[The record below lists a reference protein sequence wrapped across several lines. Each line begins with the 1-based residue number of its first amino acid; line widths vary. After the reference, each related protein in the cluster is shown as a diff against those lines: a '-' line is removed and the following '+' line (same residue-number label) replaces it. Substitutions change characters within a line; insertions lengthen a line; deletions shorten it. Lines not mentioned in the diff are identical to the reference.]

1 MSNNYVIYHLH
12 SDLSNGVT
20 NIDSVTKFQEYI
32 NAAQECG
39 MKAMAFSEHGSVFEW
54 WHKKKAI
61 EDAGMKYIH
70 AVEAYL
76 TETLDEKIRDNYHCV
91 LIAKNYEGFKELNK
105 LVSRSFNR
113 KDNHFYYVPRISFQ
127 ELFETSD
134 NILFTTACI
143 GGVLHKAEQTTKD
156 KFLAFMSANKH
167 RCFFE
172 IGHHMDEKQVE
183 YNRYLK
189 RLSEEYG
196 IPLIAGTDTHVLNEE
211 HEKGRTILQISKNI
225 RFEGEDKWDLKFH
238 DYQTLVDS
246 YKAQGSLSS
255 EDYLCAIEN
264 TNRMAD
270 MVEPFTLDRNTKYPH
285 IYDNPKETFRQKI
298 MDAKDAHPY
307 IKQRYSEE
315 EINRVIEEE
324 FNVYEKTQSID
335 FMLLQTYLREWET
348 ANGIQCGYGR
358 GSVSG
363 SMIAYILGITRMDS
377 LKFNLNFFR
386 FMNPSRVTNAD
397 IDTDYGGKDR
407 DKVKA
412 FLLKDHLGLEQI
424 RSSEIITFNT
434 IALKGA
440 IRDVVRALYKNPDET
455 GSPLYDGENTNYM
468 QIANYICD
476 NVESN
481 EEKVR
486 KEYPKVFSY
495 VDIIN
500 GTIVSIGTHPSG
512 CLVSDLDIEE
522 MVGMC
527 SISTS
532 DYPVSMINMKE
543 LDDLMYVKLDI
554 LGLDNIGV
562 INETCKILG
571 IDRLDPDNVDLDD
584 EAVWRSIRDDTTLIF
599 QWESNS
605 AQAYLKKFMSEKT
618 IAKAKEVNKDFSY
631 IKWLSFGNG
640 LIRPGCA
647 SFRDDIA
654 NGNVNVTGFKELD
667 DLMYVKLDILGLD
680 NIGVINET
688 CKILGIDRLDPD
700 NVDLDDE
707 AVWRSIRDDT
717 TLIFQWESNSAQA
730 YLKKFMSEKT
740 ITKAKE
746 VNKDFSY
753 IKWLSFGN
761 GLIRP
766 GCASFRD
773 DIANGNVNITGFKEL
788 DETLAMTF
796 GRITMQEDIMRF
808 CKKFCGYSDAES
820 DTVRRG
826 IAKKKGTASFISEI
840 HDRFLEYS
848 NRVYGVPTEK
858 LDEIFPPI
866 KQGILDASDY
876 AFSWNH
882 SDAYSL
888 VGYICG
894 YLRYYHPIE
903 FITAA
908 LNIFKD
914 NADKT
919 AAIVKYAKKAG
930 IKITSPKFG
939 YSKSDYFFVK
949 EKNVIAKGLSSVKFM
964 SESIANELF
973 DLSQRNKY
981 TYFIDLLNDINLYT
995 TVNSRQIDILI
1006 KIDYF
1011 SDFGNQRELLRIYD
1025 IFEMFK
1031 KGTAKQI
1038 KKEVIAN
1045 SPLDT
1050 IVKKYSSDKTKS
1062 GVESKSYTLLD
1073 IQTIMRESEQMIKDT
1088 HMPDLSDILKVKN
1101 FSDIMGYTGYVSGNE
1116 QDRRKL
1122 FIKEVYPLK
1131 RKKDG
1136 VQFGYSVVTQSIGSG
1151 VESRFTVFNKLYND
1165 DPIKKD
1171 DIILCS
1177 SFEREGAYFKL
1188 TGYSHIYE

>member
-1 MSNNYVIYHLH
+1 MSSNYVVYHLH

-32 NAAQECG
+32 NAAKECG

-91 LIAKNYEGFKELNK
+91 LIAKNFAGFKELNK
-105 LVSRSFNR
+105 LVTQSFNR
-113 KDNHFYYVPRISFQ
+113 KDNHFYYVPRISFK
-127 ELFETSD
+127 ELFDTSD
-134 NILFTTACI
+134 NIILTTACI
-143 GGVLHKAEQTTKD
+143 GGVLHKASEETKL
-156 KFLAFMSANKH
+156 KFLNFMSTNKH

-172 IGHHMDEKQVE
+172 IGHHMDDKQVT

-189 RLSEEYG
+189 ELSVEYG

-211 HEKGRTILQISKNI
+211 HEKGRTILQRSKNI
-225 RFEGEDKWDLKFH
+225 YFEGEDKWDLKFH
-238 DYQTLVDS
+238 NYTELVNA
-246 YKAQGSLSS
+246 YKDQSSLPSD
-255 EDYLCAIEN
+255 DYLQAIEN
-264 TNRMAD
+264 TNLLAD
-270 MVEPFTLDRNTKYPH
+270 MVEDFSLDRNTKYPH
-285 IYDNPKETFRQKI
+285 IYDNPVDTFKAKI
-298 MDAKDAHPY
+298 EVAKKSHPY
-307 IKQRYSEE
+307 INQRYTEE
-315 EINRVIEEE
+315 EINRVIDEE
-324 FNVYEKTQSID
+324 FAVYEKTQSID

-348 ANGIQCGYGR
+348 KNGIQCGYGR

-407 DKVKA
+407 DRVKA
-412 FLLKDHLGLEQI
+412 FLLRDHLGLDQI

-440 IRDVVRALYKNPDET
+440 IRDVVRALYKSPDET

-481 EEKVR
+481 EAKVR
-486 KEYPKVFSY
+486 EEYPKVFAY

-512 CLVSDLDIEE
+512 VLVSDLDIDE

-584 EAVWRSIRDDTTLIF
+584 EAVWKSIRDDTTLIF

-605 AQAYLKKFMSEKT
+605 AQAYLKKFMSDKT
-618 IAKAKEVNKDFSY
+618 IAIAKEANKDFSY

-654 NGNVNVTGFKELD
+654 NGH
-667 DLMYVKLDILGLD
+667 
-680 NIGVINET
+680 
-688 CKILGIDRLDPD
+688 
-700 NVDLDDE
+700 
-707 AVWRSIRDDT
+707 
-717 TLIFQWESNSAQA
+717 
-730 YLKKFMSEKT
+730 
-740 ITKAKE
+740 
-746 VNKDFSY
+746 
-753 IKWLSFGN
+753 
-761 GLIRP
+761 
-766 GCASFRD
+766 
-773 DIANGNVNITGFKEL
+773 VNITGFKEL

-826 IAKKKGTASFISEI
+826 IAKKKGTAGFISEI

-858 LDEIFPPI
+858 LEEIFPPI

-930 IKITSPKFG
+930 IKISSPKFG

-949 EKNVIAKGLSSVKFM
+949 EKNVIAKGLSSVKYM
-964 SESIANELF
+964 SESIADELF
-973 DLSQRNKY
+973 DLSQSKEY
-981 TYFIDLLNDINLYT
+981 TYFIDLLSDINT
-995 TVNSRQIDILI
+995 KTSVNSRQIDILI

-1038 KKEVIAN
+1038 KKDAIAD
-1045 SPLDT
+1045 SPIDT
-1050 IVKKYSSDKTKS
+1050 IVKRHSNDKIKS
-1062 GVESKSYTLLD
+1062 GAVSKSYIILD
-1073 IQTIMRESEQMIKDT
+1073 MPSILQECEQMIKDAGL
-1088 HMPDLSDILKVKN
+1088 PDLSDILKVKN

-1116 QDRRKL
+1116 SDRRKL
-1122 FIKEVYPLK
+1122 FVKEVYPLK

-1136 VQFGYSVVTQSIGSG
+1136 AQFGYSVITQSIGSG
-1151 VESRFTVFNKLYND
+1151 VESRFTVFNRLYNN

-1177 SFEREGAYFKL
+1177 SFTREGSYFTL
-1188 TGYSHIYE
+1188 TGYSHVYA